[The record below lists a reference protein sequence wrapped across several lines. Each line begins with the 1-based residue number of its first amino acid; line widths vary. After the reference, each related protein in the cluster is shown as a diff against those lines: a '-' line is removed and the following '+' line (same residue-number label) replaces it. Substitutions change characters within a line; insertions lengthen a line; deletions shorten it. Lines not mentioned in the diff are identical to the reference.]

1 MIGYMKKLIL
11 LSLLF
16 ITTNLFSQP
25 SYSMSKE
32 QNKHRGKFT
41 PQQQQQ
47 HKDNLTP
54 IREKTKYIGGL
65 SAGSEL
71 RLYTNH
77 HYFGM
82 GLSVGGG
89 AVVALGGYI
98 YSNAVITITSQNGNI
113 TNNINKNNIDT
124 GKALMGLGGIV
135 SLIGMVYVIEAPIH
149 IKRASVYLD
158 GNGVG
163 IKIKL

>member
-1 MIGYMKKLIL
+1 MKKLIL

-25 SYSMSKE
+25 SYSLSKK
-32 QNKHRGKFT
+32 QNKHRGEFT

-54 IREKTKYIGGL
+54 IREKTKYTGGL

-82 GLSVGGG
+82 GLSEVVGLLLLL
-89 AVVALGGYI
+89 VDI
-98 YSNAVITITSQNGNI
+98 F
-113 TNNINKNNIDT
+113 
-124 GKALMGLGGIV
+124 IV
-135 SLIGMVYVIEAPIH
+135 ML
-149 IKRASVYLD
+149 
-158 GNGVG
+158 
-163 IKIKL
+163 

>member
-32 QNKHRGKFT
+32 QNKHRGNFT

-54 IREKTKYIGGL
+54 IREKTKYTGGL

-77 HYFGM
+77 HYSGIKLFI
-82 GLSVGGG
+82 GGG
-89 AVVALGGYI
+89 AVVALGGY
-98 YSNAVITITSQNGNI
+98 ITSQNGNI

-124 GKALMGLGGIV
+124 GKTLMGLGGIV
-135 SLIGMVYVIEAPIH
+135 SLIGMVYVLEAPIH
-149 IKRASVYLD
+149 IKRASFYLD

>member
-98 YSNAVITITSQNGNI
+98 TSQNGNI

-149 IKRASVYLD
+149 IKRASIYLD

>member
-41 PQQQQQ
+41 PQQQQP

-54 IREKTKYIGGL
+54 IREKTKYTGGL

-77 HYFGM
+77 HYSGIKLFI
-82 GLSVGGG
+82 GGG
-89 AVVALGGYI
+89 AIFAFGGFV
-98 YSNAVITITSQNGNI
+98 YSNSVNYPSTQTYKQNAGSV
-113 TNNINKNNIDT
+113 
-124 GKALMGLGGIV
+124 LMVAGGIV
-135 SLIGMVYVIEAPIH
+135 SIIGMVYVLEAPIH

>member
-54 IREKTKYIGGL
+54 IREKTKYTGGL

-98 YSNAVITITSQNGNI
+98 TSQNGNI

-124 GKALMGLGGIV
+124 GKTLMGLGGIV

-149 IKRASVYLD
+149 IKRASIYLD

>member
-25 SYSMSKE
+25 SCSMSKE
-32 QNKHRGKFT
+32 QNKHRVD
-41 PQQQQQ
+41 P
-47 HKDNLTP
+47 
-54 IREKTKYIGGL
+54 
-65 SAGSEL
+65 SASSEL
-71 RLYTNH
+71 NLYVKH
-77 HYFGM
+77 HYSGIKLFI
-82 GLSVGGG
+82 GGG
-89 AVVALGGYI
+89 AIFAFGGFV
-98 YSNAVITITSQNGNI
+98 YSNSVNYPSTQTYKQNAGSV
-113 TNNINKNNIDT
+113 
-124 GKALMGLGGIV
+124 LMVAGGIV
-135 SLIGMVYVIEAPIH
+135 SIIGMVYVLEAPIH

>member
-1 MIGYMKKLIL
+1 
-11 LSLLF
+11 
-16 ITTNLFSQP
+16 
-25 SYSMSKE
+25 MSKE

-54 IREKTKYIGGL
+54 IREKTKYTGGL

-113 TNNINKNNIDT
+113 TNKTATDKINKYQT
-124 GKALMGLGGIV
+124 LLK
-135 SLIGMVYVIEAPIH
+135 LIIY
-149 IKRASVYLD
+149 K
-158 GNGVG
+158 
-163 IKIKL
+163 

>member
-25 SYSMSKE
+25 SYSMSEE
-32 QNKHRGKFT
+32 QNKHRVD
-41 PQQQQQ
+41 P
-47 HKDNLTP
+47 
-54 IREKTKYIGGL
+54 

-77 HYFGM
+77 HYSGIKLFI
-82 GLSVGGG
+82 GGG
-89 AVVALGGYI
+89 AIFAFGGFVYNNSVNYPSTQTYKQNAGSVLMVA
-98 YSNAVITITSQNGNI
+98 
-113 TNNINKNNIDT
+113 
-124 GKALMGLGGIV
+124 GGIV
-135 SLIGMVYVIEAPIH
+135 SIIGMVYVLEAPIH
-149 IKRASVYLD
+149 IKRASIYLD

>member
-32 QNKHRGKFT
+32 QNKHRVD
-41 PQQQQQ
+41 P
-47 HKDNLTP
+47 
-54 IREKTKYIGGL
+54 

-71 RLYTNH
+71 RLYVKH
-77 HYFGM
+77 HYSGIKLFI
-82 GLSVGGG
+82 GGG
-89 AVVALGGYI
+89 AIFAFGGFVYNNSVN
-98 YSNAVITITSQNGNI
+98 YPSTQTYKQNAGSV
-113 TNNINKNNIDT
+113 
-124 GKALMGLGGIV
+124 LMAAGGIV
-135 SLIGMVYVIEAPIH
+135 SLIGMVYVLEAPIH